1 MHGELKD
8 GGGGVSRFCVN
19 ARADAPPLA
28 RHRYFRGLCSRKRV
42 IVSFFYFG
50 LMALTIGLCCV
61 PGMDYRAI
69 IAALVCQK
77 VPHATLQPA
86 RTLLG
91 THCTTSDARADRM
104 GIQPRGEL
112 RLQPLRAPRGPSR
125 GGGAAAAQAEVLRR
139 QGLKWRYK
147 SRDDEVSCCVMT
159 I

>member
-1 MHGELKD
+1 MGVKGI
-8 GGGGVSRFCVN
+8 GGGLRGTRLCVQ

-28 RHRYFRGLCSRKRV
+28 RRRYFRGLCSRKRV

-86 RTLLG
+86 RAPLG
-91 THCTTSDARADRM
+91 THSPTRAARADRM
-104 GIQPRGEL
+104 GVQPRGEL
-112 RLQPLRAPRGPSR
+112 RLQPLRAPRGPRR
-125 GGGAAAAQAEVLRR
+125 GGGAAAAEAEVLWR
-139 QGLKWRYK
+139 QGLKRRYK
-147 SRDDEVSCCVMT
+147 NLALRA
-159 I
+159 